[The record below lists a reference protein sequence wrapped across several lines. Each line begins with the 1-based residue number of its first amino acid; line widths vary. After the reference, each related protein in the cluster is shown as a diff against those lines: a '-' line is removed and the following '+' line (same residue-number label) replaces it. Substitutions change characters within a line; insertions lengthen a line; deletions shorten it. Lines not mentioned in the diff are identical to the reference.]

1 LLDADADRADLEL
14 RLIKPSLKDR
24 DRLALASS
32 RMSLRSC
39 GGYVTFVFDLQ
50 MCIQHDLRS
59 CGAALVAAA
68 WLRER
73 AYDGNKKERL
83 WEDAVMIDRLFR
95 RALVGFGLLL
105 AALST
110 HVHAQS
116 APKTVTLV
124 VPYAAGGGTDTV
136 ARLIG
141 ERMSGTLGQ
150 TFIIENVVGGGS
162 TLANDR
168 VARSAPDGSMILIN
182 HVALLAAPSLF
193 TNLRYDTKTAFE
205 PVGLV
210 NNAPMVLIGRKSIPG
225 AGPKDFVAWI
235 KAQGDKANFA
245 HGGIGTNSHLCAV
258 MMGNV
263 LGFKPTVVA
272 YRGSAPAIGDLL
284 AGQIDLL
291 WDQVTNALPQIQ
303 AGTLHGIAITSSERL
318 EHLKDVPT
326 TAELGMPEVSYTMW
340 HGLYVA
346 KGTPKETIGAL
357 NSALRKALSDPGL
370 MEKLKQLGTLPFPDN
385 EMTPEAHARL
395 FATDLPRV
403 ATLVESSGIRASEA
417 K

>member
-1 LLDADADRADLEL
+1 VVN
-14 RLIKPSLKDR
+14 RLCR
-24 DRLALASS
+24 NAL
-32 RMSLRSC
+32 
-39 GGYVTFVFDLQ
+39 T
-50 MCIQHDLRS
+50 
-59 CGAALVAAA
+59 
-68 WLRER
+68 
-73 AYDGNKKERL
+73 
-83 WEDAVMIDRLFR
+83 
-95 RALVGFGLLL
+95 GFGLLMS
-105 AALST
+105 ALSMPA
-110 HVHAQS
+110 HAQS
-116 APKTVTLV
+116 SPKTITLV
-124 VPYAAGGGTDTV
+124 VPFAAGGGTDTV

-141 ERMSGTLGQ
+141 EQMSRTLGQ
-150 TFIIENVVGGGS
+150 TIVIENVVGGGS

-168 VARSAPDGSMILIN
+168 VARSAPDGSTVLIN

-225 AGPKDFVAWI
+225 AGPEDYLAWI
-235 KAQGDKANFA
+235 RAQGDKANFA

-263 LGFKPTVVA
+263 LGFKPTIVA
-272 YRGSAPAIGDLL
+272 YRGSGPAIGDLL

-303 AGTLHGIAITSSERL
+303 AGTLHGIAITSPERL
-318 EHLKDVPT
+318 EQLKDVPT
-326 TAELGMPEVSYTMW
+326 TAELGMPGVSYSMW

-346 KGTPKETIGAL
+346 KGTPVETIASL

-370 MEKLKQLGTLPFPDN
+370 LEKLKQLGTLPFPDN
-385 EMTPEAHARL
+385 ELTPEAHARL
-395 FATDLPRV
+395 FAADMVRV
-403 ATLVESSGIRASEA
+403 AKLVESSGIKASEA

>member
-1 LLDADADRADLEL
+1 MINRFLGHVLT
-14 RLIKPSLKDR
+14 S
-24 DRLALASS
+24 
-32 RMSLRSC
+32 
-39 GGYVTFVFDLQ
+39 VF
-50 MCIQHDLRS
+50 
-59 CGAALVAAA
+59 
-68 WLRER
+68 
-73 AYDGNKKERL
+73 
-83 WEDAVMIDRLFR
+83 
-95 RALVGFGLLL
+95 LLL
-105 AALST
+105 ATLTSPAA
-110 HVHAQS
+110 AQS
-116 APKTVTLV
+116 TKSITLV

-141 ERMSGTLGQ
+141 DQMSRTLGRNM
-150 TFIIENVVGGGS
+150 IVENVVGGGS

-168 VARSAPDGSMILIN
+168 VARSTPDGSTVLIN

-193 TNLRYDTKTAFE
+193 TNLRYDTQTAFE

-225 AGPKDFVAWI
+225 TGPKDFVDWI
-235 KAQGDKANFA
+235 RREGAKANFA

-303 AGTLHGIAITSSERL
+303 AGTLHGIAITSPQRL
-318 EHLKDVPT
+318 EQLKDVPT
-326 TAELGMPEVSYTMW
+326 TAELGMPEVSYSMW

-346 KGTPKETIGAL
+346 KGTPRETINAL
-357 NSALRKALSDPGL
+357 NSALRAALSEPEL
-370 MEKLKQLGTLPFPDN
+370 VEKLKQLGTLPFPDK
-385 EMTPEAHARL
+385 ELTPEAHARL
-395 FATDLPRV
+395 FVADLPRV
-403 ATLVESSGIRASEA
+403 AKLIESSGIKASEA

>member
-1 LLDADADRADLEL
+1 VINRPCG
-14 RLIKPSLKDR
+14 RM
-24 DRLALASS
+24 LAGL
-32 RMSLRSC
+32 
-39 GGYVTFVFDLQ
+39 
-50 MCIQHDLRS
+50 
-59 CGAALVAAA
+59 
-68 WLRER
+68 
-73 AYDGNKKERL
+73 
-83 WEDAVMIDRLFR
+83 
-95 RALVGFGLLL
+95 GLLL
-105 AALST
+105 AGLST
-110 HVHAQS
+110 QVFAQS
-116 APKTVTLV
+116 TPKTMTLV

-141 ERMSGTLGQ
+141 ERMSRTLGQ
-150 TFIIENVVGGGS
+150 TVVIENVVGGGG

-168 VARSAPDGSMILIN
+168 VARSAPDGATMLIN

-193 TNLRYDTKTAFE
+193 VNLRYDTQTAFE

-210 NNAPMVLIGRKSIPG
+210 NSAPMVLIGRKSIPG
-225 AGPKDFVAWI
+225 AEPKDFVAWI
-235 KAQGDKANFA
+235 KAQRDTANFA

-272 YRGSAPAIGDLL
+272 YRGSAPAIADLL

-303 AGTLHGIAITSSERL
+303 AGTLHGIAITSPERL
-318 EHLKDVPT
+318 DQLKDVPT

-357 NSALRKALSDPGL
+357 NAALRKALSDTEL
-370 MEKLKQLGTLPFPDN
+370 VEKLKQLGTLPFPDS

-403 ATLVESSGIRASEA
+403 AKLVESSGIKASEA

>member
-1 LLDADADRADLEL
+1 MVN
-14 RLIKPSLKDR
+14 RLYS
-24 DRLALASS
+24 ALA
-32 RMSLRSC
+32 
-39 GGYVTFVFDLQ
+39 
-50 MCIQHDLRS
+50 
-59 CGAALVAAA
+59 
-68 WLRER
+68 
-73 AYDGNKKERL
+73 
-83 WEDAVMIDRLFR
+83 
-95 RALVGFGLLL
+95 GFALLL
-105 AALST
+105 SALSMPA
-110 HVHAQS
+110 HAQPS
-116 APKTVTLV
+116 AKTVTLV
-124 VPYAAGGGTDTV
+124 VPFAAGGGTDTV

-141 ERMSGTLGQ
+141 EQMSRALGQ
-150 TFIIENVVGGGS
+150 AVIIENVVGGGS

-168 VARSAPDGSMILIN
+168 VARSAPDGSTVLIN

-193 TNLRYDTKTAFE
+193 TNLRYDTNSAFE

-225 AGPKDFVAWI
+225 HEPKDYVAWI
-235 KAQGDKANFA
+235 KAQGDRANFA

-263 LGFKPTVVA
+263 LGFKPTIVA

-318 EHLKDVPT
+318 EQLQDVPT
-326 TAELGMPEVSYTMW
+326 TAELGMPEVSYSMW

-346 KGTPKETIGAL
+346 KGTPVDTISAL
-357 NSALRKALSDPGL
+357 NSALRKALADPVL
-370 MEKLKQLGTLPFPDN
+370 LEKLKQLGTLPFPDN
-385 EMTPEAHARL
+385 ELTPEAHARL
-395 FATDLPRV
+395 FAADMIRV
-403 ATLVESSGIRASEA
+403 AKLVESSGIKASEA